1 MRAIT
6 VTHKQSAISI
16 EGEIPPRRAS
26 RHALRLDTS
35 ELTPAVVVIS
45 AHGDIDASNAD
56 GLLDGVRH
64 ALGRHHGVIIDLS
77 AVKFF
82 GTEGLSVLDEIDGTL
97 EQPDRMAVV
106 PSSAVTRV
114 LRLRASASTLI
125 TAFDVDAALAAMES
139 QLRPVL
145 HLVAEAH

>member
-6 VTHKQSAISI
+6 VSHLQSAASI
-16 EGEIPPRRAS
+16 EGEIPPRQTS
-26 RHALRLDTS
+26 RNILRLVTS
-35 ELTPAVVVIS
+35 ELTPSTVVIS

-56 GLLDGVRH
+56 DLLAGVRH
-64 ALGRHHGVIIDLS
+64 ALGRHHGVIIDLT

-82 GTEGLSVLDEIDGTL
+82 GTEGLSVLDEIYVAL
-97 EQPDRMAVV
+97 EQRHRIALV

-114 LRLRASASTLI
+114 LALHAGLALVI
-125 TAFDVDAALAAMES
+125 AFDIDAALAAMQS

-145 HLVAEAH
+145 HLVAEAP

>member
-6 VTHKQSAISI
+6 VSHKQSASSL
-16 EGEIPPRRAS
+16 EGGIPLRRAS
-26 RHALRLDTS
+26 RHALRLHSS
-35 ELTPAVVVIS
+35 ELTPAIVVIS

-56 GLLDGVRH
+56 ELHAGVRH

-82 GTEGLSVLDEIDGTL
+82 GTEGFSVVDEINGAL
-97 EQPDRMAVV
+97 EQPGRIAVV

-114 LRLRASASTLI
+114 LRLCTPASTLV
-125 TAFDVDAALAAMES
+125 TAFDVDAALAAIQS

>member
-1 MRAIT
+1 MREIT
-6 VTHKQSAISI
+6 VLPSQSGASVEVDIA
-16 EGEIPPRRAS
+16 PRQNS
-26 RHALRLDTS
+26 THALRLSTS
-35 ELTPAVVVIS
+35 ELTRSIVVIT

-56 GLLDGVRH
+56 ELLDGVGD
-64 ALGRHHGVIIDLS
+64 ALGLHHGVIIDLS

-114 LRLRASASTLI
+114 LRLRASASTPI